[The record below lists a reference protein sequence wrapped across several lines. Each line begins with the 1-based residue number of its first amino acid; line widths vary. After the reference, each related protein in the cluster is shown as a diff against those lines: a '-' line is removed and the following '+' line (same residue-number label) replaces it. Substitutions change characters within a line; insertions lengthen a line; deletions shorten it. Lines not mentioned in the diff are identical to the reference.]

1 MGPEGVP
8 VCSRH
13 EALTRTPS
21 ASLTDG
27 QCTESQHLQ
36 AEILGEGPLVC
47 CPLQVSAK
55 LRSAPE
61 RPWVQG
67 WGRRGGCGSRS
78 AAPGPSPTGTR
89 STSPA
94 WADEEG
100 LLSILM
106 RRVFSWTSAAM
117 REPRGVRSLWGPE
130 TGSVTSGA
138 GEALLAGRSHGFW
151 WPWASLGDVCLMRAL
166 PVFTWPAPCVSLLPL
181 SLGKDAGHWLGAH
194 LTPV

>member
-1 MGPEGVP
+1 MRFYKHPPCHWGAHTEGAASSQGWCPTGGLLSGAGSPAGLEGVP
-8 VCSRH
+8 GCSRH
-13 EALTRTPS
+13 RALTRTPS

-61 RPWVQG
+61 RPWVRG
-67 WGRRGGCGSRS
+67 WGRRGGRGSRS
-78 AAPGPSPTGTR
+78 TARGPSPTGTR

-100 LLSILM
+100 LLFILM
-106 RRVFSWTSAAM
+106 RRVFPWTSAAT

-130 TGSVTSGA
+130 TGSATLGTP
-138 GEALLAGRSHGFW
+138 EALLAGR
-151 WPWASLGDVCLMRAL
+151 WALSQL
-166 PVFTWPAPCVSLLPL
+166 PVA
-181 SLGKDAGHWLGAH
+181 LGIPW
-194 LTPV
+194 